1 MSPAPAR
8 GSARERLSVVREA
21 VVLVVT
27 ADPRRAALVLGV
39 QAVGV
44 LATVGQVFAARTVID
59 ALSDPGGARVSVAGL
74 DVGVRVLAGVGL
86 MAGLVLLSGVL
97 AAFAGPAGRVLGEH
111 VTQRTTQGV
120 VAVAGRVPLATYE
133 SPAFYDLL
141 QRVRGAAAGRSMAIT
156 QALVTTLVGLVA
168 IAAMAASVLVI
179 APWITPVLLLAAL
192 PVVWASRRTSRA
204 EHAFSTTEITHLR
217 RRLYLQQV
225 LTGREQAG
233 EVRAYGLVDHLL
245 TTLLGADAAA
255 LARLRTHASGQQR
268 VGVVAAAATGLVVA
282 ASMVGVVLLVAGGAI
297 SLGTAAAALLAVRF
311 LSGRVAATST
321 SAGKVHEAALFL
333 GDLALFRHRYGGGA
347 DAGAAPDPDDD
358 DVVDVRDGPLPTAGA
373 LPPAG
378 PLPAAGPL
386 REALAARGAGY
397 RYEGAVRDAVSGV
410 DLELRRGEVLA
421 LVGENG
427 SGKSTL
433 AKLLAGLVEPTAGAV
448 TWDGADLR
456 HLDPASVRE
465 QVAVAFQDF
474 VRWETSASDNVALGR
489 VGARPDPQER
499 AAAVARA
506 LAQVGLQEELAA
518 LPSGVDTQL
527 SRFAPG
533 GADLSGGQ
541 WQRLAVARALYR
553 DAPVLLLDEPSAA
566 LDPRAEAE
574 LFGHVRTLLAGRTV
588 VLITHRLAS
597 VRSADRI
604 AVLREGR
611 VVEVGDHAALMAA
624 GGLYAELFM
633 LQAAGYQQVD
643 A

>member
-1 MSPAPAR
+1 MSRRTATD
-8 GSARERLSVVREA
+8 GSARERARVIREA
-21 VVLVVT
+21 VTLVVT

-39 QAVGV
+39 QVVGV
-44 LATVGQVFAARTVID
+44 LATVGQIFAARTVID
-59 ALSDPGGARVSVAGL
+59 ALADPGGARVSVAGL
-74 DVGVRVLAGVGL
+74 DVSAKVLAGVGL
-86 MAGLVLLSGVL
+86 MAALVLLSGVL

-111 VTQRTTQGV
+111 VTQRTTQDV
-120 VAVAGRVPLATYE
+120 VAIAGRVPLATYE
-133 SPAFYDLL
+133 SPAFYDLV

-156 QALVTTLVGLVA
+156 QALVTTLVGVVA

-204 EHAFSTTEITHLR
+204 EHAFSTAEVTHLR

-233 EVRAYGLVDHLL
+233 EVRAYGLVDHLM
-245 TTLLGADAAA
+245 TTLLGADAQA
-255 LARLRTHASGQQR
+255 LARLRTHAGRQQR

-282 ASMVGVVLLVAGGAI
+282 AAMVGVVLLVAGGAI

-311 LSGRVAATST
+311 LSGRVAATSS

-333 GDLALFRHRYGGGA
+333 GDLTLFRRRYGAGGE
-347 DAGAAPDPDDD
+347 APAPGD
-358 DVVDVRDGPLPTAGA
+358 DVVDLRV
-373 LPPAG
+373 
-378 PLPAAGPL
+378 AGPL
-386 REALAARGAGY
+386 RDAGPLRHALAARGVGY
-397 RYEGAVRDAVSGV
+397 RYEGAARDAVSGV
-410 DLELRRGEVLA
+410 DLEVRRGEVLA

-448 TWDGADLR
+448 TWDGTDLR
-456 HLDPASVRE
+456 RLERASVRE

-489 VGARPDPQER
+489 VDAVRGAEER
-499 AAAVARA
+499 ATAVARA
-506 LAQVGLQEELAA
+506 LAQVGLTAEVAG
-518 LPSGVDTQL
+518 LPRGVDTQL
-527 SRFAPG
+527 SRFAEG

-541 WQRLAVARALYR
+541 WQRIAVARALYR

-604 AVLREGR
+604 AVLRAGR
-611 VVEVGDHAALMAA
+611 VVEVGDHASLMAA
-624 GGLYAELFM
+624 GGLYAELFT
-633 LQAAGYQQVD
+633 LQAAGYQQVG